1 MKITKIHIQNYK
13 SIKNLEIAPSPKLN
27 VLIGE
32 NGTGKSNIFEAI
44 NWLLGP
50 TYPTFNATTKQDHY
64 LGEENNMILIRLY
77 FEDSYLLELNES
89 KDKYQFSISQNGN
102 YQKNLGTLRESFCSA
117 YVGTERQ
124 IVDYLPSNRWS
135 LLGRILLDVN
145 KRFLDELTEDGEA
158 KSDRLKRELDRIRDG
173 LLFSVKGKD
182 GTDIMKKF
190 TAVLQDESAQQ
201 MNMKPSDFQLN
212 FNLYDP
218 WNFYKT
224 LQILVKEPDIGLQFQ
239 ASQLGAGAQASI
251 TIAILRAYSEIK
263 LGGGNPIFIDEPE
276 LFLHPQAQRNLYKIL
291 RKLADKSNIQ
301 IFYITHS
308 PYLLSLEH
316 FDEIFVARK
325 TKEKGT
331 YIKYGEI
338 GKFIED
344 LKIRKEL
351 DTDREQLKLHY
362 KNAFEQTA
370 DSISSLEAF
379 FAKKV
384 ILVEGES
391 ETLILPYFFEKISFD
406 YIKEKITI
414 VKCGSKNEL
423 DRFYRLYS
431 EFGIPCFLIF
441 DGDKDKENK
450 EEQKRINNDLF
461 DIIEETKI
469 KNFPDGKVHENYL
482 GFEYDFNHAL
492 KEAGFKSVY
501 NESNPEKSPKGLGL
515 FLKVRKQ
522 IESSKAKV
530 PHWLTQVKE
539 KIKALPEETESVL
552 KNAIPEEIGE
562 EPGDYEDLA
571 F

>member
-13 SIKNLEIAPSPKLN
+13 SIDNLNIKLNPKLN
-27 VLIGE
+27 VFIGE
-32 NGTGKSNIFEAI
+32 NGTGKSNIFDAI

-64 LGEENNMILIRLY
+64 LGDENNKILIQLY
-77 FEDSYLLELNES
+77 FEDGYLLELDES
-89 KDKYQFSISQNGN
+89 KDKYQFSISKNGN
-102 YQKNLGTLRESFCSA
+102 YQKDLSTLRESFCSA
-117 YVGTERQ
+117 YIGTERQ

-135 LLGRILLDVN
+135 LLGRILLDIN
-145 KRFLDELTEDGEA
+145 KRFMEETTKDGEPKPEKLKKDLDRLRDELLFTVEDEDGTE
-158 KSDRLKRELDRIRDG
+158 
-173 LLFSVKGKD
+173 
-182 GTDIMKKF
+182 IMKKF
-190 TAVLQDESAQQ
+190 TTILQEESARQ

-224 LQILVKEPDIGLQFQ
+224 LQILVKEPDIELEFQ
-239 ASQLGAGAQASI
+239 ASQLGTGAQASI

-263 LGGGNPIFIDEPE
+263 LGGGKPIFIDEPE
-276 LFLHPQAQRNLYKIL
+276 LFLHPQAQRNFYKIL
-291 RKLADKSNIQ
+291 RKLADENNIQ
-301 IFYITHS
+301 IFYIAHS
-308 PYLLSLEH
+308 PYLIYLEH
-316 FDEIFVARK
+316 FDEIFVVRK

-331 YIKYGEI
+331 YIRNGDVDS
-338 GKFIED
+338 FVVD
-344 LKIRKEL
+344 LKIRKGI

-391 ETLILPYFFEKISFD
+391 EALMLPYFFEKINFN
-406 YIKEKITI
+406 YIKEKMTI

-450 EEQKRINNDLF
+450 EEQKSVNDDLF
-461 DIIEETKI
+461 EIIGETKI
-469 KNFPDGKVHENYL
+469 KDFPDSKVHENYL

-492 KEAGFKSVY
+492 KEAGFENVY
-501 NESNPEKSPKGLGL
+501 NGSNPNKSPKGLSL
-515 FLKVRKQ
+515 FLKVKGQMESPDAQ
-522 IESSKAKV
+522 IPLWVTQIIEKV
-530 PHWLTQVKE
+530 KV
-539 KIKALPEETESVL
+539 LPEEIESVL
-552 KNAIPEEIGE
+552 KGEMIEVIGE
-562 EPGDYEDLA
+562 GVDEYEDIP